1 MVEGSTEIITGTL
14 GAGKSLCGA
23 DKGMDALVEGCV
35 VITNLEYYP
44 DKIAEWM
51 RIEYGLI
58 FDSARLIILKRASI
72 ADFQNFA
79 MRGNEKRTVTMILD
93 EAALDIGARD
103 WQKHSDEQF
112 NFVILCRKLG
122 IHLVLIAQDANDIDK
137 RIRAK
142 MQREVHCRSLN
153 KLPFLDGVLKMPIF
167 IRVTY
172 SIELGKR
179 PMRLGAK
186 FYWKAKSWGMYNT
199 KTLHGAKAQ
208 LFEALDQAPENDLE
222 RVQYSVWPYML
233 AGATTFISSLIVVC
247 LFGNF

>member
-1 MVEGSTEIITGTL
+1 MVEGSTKIITGTL
-14 GAGKSLCGA
+14 GAGKSLAGA
-23 DKGMDALVEGCV
+23 DEGLEKLTLGGV

-44 DKIAEWM
+44 EKIAEWM
-51 RIEYGLI
+51 RIEYALK
-58 FDSARLIILKRASI
+58 FDPSRLVILKRASI

-122 IHLVLIAQDANDIDK
+122 IDLVLIAQDANDIDK

-142 MQREVHCRSLN
+142 MQQEVHCRSLM
-153 KLPFLDGVLKMPIF
+153 KMPFLDGLIKLPIF

-172 SIELGKR
+172 SIELGKK

-186 FYWKAKSWGMYNT
+186 WFWKAQSWGMYNT
-199 KTLHGAKAQ
+199 KALHGAKAQ
-208 LFEALDQAPENDLE
+208 LFEALEQAPLDDLE
-222 RVQYSVWPYML
+222 RIEYSVWPYML
-233 AGATTFISSLIVVC
+233 AGAATFISTLSIVC
-247 LFGNF
+247 LYGNF